1 MGSLEQPIVREDG
14 LQLDE
19 HRRFQE
25 RFWTIER
32 IAWCVF
38 ALIIV
43 AGLCGAFGSGG
54 PLATKV
60 TVIDRAIIE
69 HPRIGR
75 WEGADEMMVRFK
87 PDHAE
92 QTRSLFLSNSFAEV
106 FQVEDIQPLP
116 MRTVIEAGGQRLF
129 FDNPGNDGG
138 MVTIHLRAQSAGSA
152 SFNLGI
158 DSELMSLS
166 SFIFP

>member
-1 MGSLEQPIVREDG
+1 MGSLEQPTVREDG
-14 LQLDE
+14 LQLNE

-32 IAWCVF
+32 LAWCVF

-43 AGLCGAFGSGG
+43 AGLLGAFGSGG

-60 TVIDRAIIE
+60 TVIDRAIVE

-75 WEGADEMMVRFK
+75 WEGTDEMIVRFK
-87 PDHAE
+87 SDPAA
-92 QTRSLFLSNSFAEV
+92 QTRSLFLSNTFTEV

-116 MRTVIEAGGQRLF
+116 ARTVIEASGQRLF
-129 FDNPGNDGG
+129 FDNPGHDGG
-138 MVTIHLRAQSAGSA
+138 MVTLHLRAQSAGSA
-152 SFNLGI
+152 SFSVGV
-158 DSELMSLS
+158 DGELASLS